1 MFDEKDGNVIAEKRE
16 NPKHI
21 GFLTAVGDY
30 AHGVIGGLLVLDLVG
45 RPLEY
50 HCTEPFRPNRVQE
63 ILFGPSLDGFV
74 WGEQIAVALVSRSK
88 VDLSAVLTNTPK
100 MLPAA
105 EKLNTPLGLV
115 LSHVQSNET
124 VDAGDERF
132 AVWKKNDDQ
141 LKKEVAINRPESG
154 EELLEAGEKNGNDMV
169 FFYPSLSS
177 LPPIPGVDY
186 SLWQEFVRGQN
197 KIALKTGDSQTTES
211 LVEVGMENIEPFL
224 KSIDSVEPFERI
236 RLAIDEA
243 QKAS

>member
-1 MFDEKDGNVIAEKRE
+1 MTAEKRE
-16 NPKHI
+16 HSKHI

-63 ILFGPSLDGFV
+63 ILFGSSLDGFV

-88 VDLSAVLTNTPK
+88 VELTAVLTNTPK

-105 EKLNTPLGLV
+105 EKLQAPLGLV
-115 LSHVQSNET
+115 LSHIQRNGTSET
-124 VDAGDERF
+124 GDERF
-132 AVWKKNDDQ
+132 AVWEKNDDQ
-141 LKKEVAINRPESG
+141 LKKEVDSQRAESG
-154 EELLEAGEKNGNDMV
+154 ADFQGNVAQSGNDL

-177 LPPIPGVDY
+177 LPPVPGVDY
-186 SLWQEFVRGQN
+186 SLWREYVRGQN
-197 KIALKTGDSQTTES
+197 KIALKTSSSQATES
-211 LVEVGMENIEPFL
+211 DVEVGIGNIEPFL

-243 QKAS
+243 KKAS

>member
-1 MFDEKDGNVIAEKRE
+1 MIAEKRE
-16 NPKHI
+16 IPKHI

-30 AHGVIGGLLVLDLVG
+30 THGVIGGLLVLYLVG

-105 EKLNTPLGLV
+105 EKLNAPMGLV
-115 LSHVQSNET
+115 FSHVQSNEMSN
-124 VDAGDERF
+124 DSDECF

-141 LKKEVAINRPESG
+141 IKKEVGINRIESEQVYQG
-154 EELLEAGEKNGNDMV
+154 EGEKREKDL

-186 SLWQEFVRGQN
+186 SLWREFIRGQN
-197 KIALKTGDSQTTES
+197 KIALKTGDFQALES
-211 LVEVGMENIEPFL
+211 VVEVSMDNIEPFL